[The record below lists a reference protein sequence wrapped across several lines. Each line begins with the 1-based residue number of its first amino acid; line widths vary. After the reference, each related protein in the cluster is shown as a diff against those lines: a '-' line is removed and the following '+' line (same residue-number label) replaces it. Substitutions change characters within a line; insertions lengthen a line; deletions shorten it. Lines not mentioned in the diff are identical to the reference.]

1 MNMFK
6 KAKAVLWDV
15 TELGFVLMAFGI
27 VAGILT
33 GGRVPFV
40 GDIIGNIT
48 ELVRALGDN
57 GIVGLM
63 SLGIIAWIF
72 NKK

>member
-1 MNMFK
+1 MFK
-6 KAKAVLWDV
+6 KAKDLLWDL

-33 GGRVPFV
+33 GDRVPFV
-40 GDIIGNIT
+40 GDIVGNIT
-48 ELVRALGDN
+48 GLVRALGDN

-63 SLGIIAWIF
+63 SLGVIAWVF